1 MDYSPAARPHQ
12 STAARRLLLP
22 QVSILQDAAF
32 SRNPLA
38 SPLMLLKL
46 LMQRSLLL
54 LLLCLMLL
62 LLLRQRRP
70 YLTWP

>member
-54 LLLCLMLL
+54 LLCLMLL